1 MCFSIVFGRQYL
13 YLATFGSNFELYLTF
28 SFSFFTVHTFA
39 FRNLEDYRVWWCGR
53 GSQHPN
59 IAAILFSSWFIS
71 LIQSRG
77 NWFHLPLVAGALLVL
92 GLLLFFARYK
102 LKKQKLRKRQK
113 RSDEVETLLQQMDE
127 ALWDEQENLCQSSL
141 VDPALSSKL
150 GTLENQMES
159 YRNPC

>member
-1 MCFSIVFGRQYL
+1 MFGG
-13 YLATFGSNFELYLTF
+13 AGEASNIPTSL
-28 SFSFFTVHTFA
+28 
-39 FRNLEDYRVWWCGR
+39 
-53 GSQHPN
+53 P
-59 IAAILFSSWFIS
+59 

-113 RSDEVETLLQQMDE
+113 RSDEVEALLQQMDE
-127 ALWDEQENLCQSSL
+127 ALWDEQENLCQSNWSSL

-150 GTLENQMES
+150 GTLEIRWNHIRTLLDLLGLTFFKLRHKRVKGILWYSGMACG
-159 YRNPC
+159 PHL

>member
-1 MCFSIVFGRQYL
+1 MFGG
-13 YLATFGSNFELYLTF
+13 AGE
-28 SFSFFTVHTFA
+28 A
-39 FRNLEDYRVWWCGR
+39 
-53 GSQHPN
+53 PN
-59 IAAILFSSWFIS
+59 IPTSLP

-92 GLLLFFARYK
+92 GLVLFFARYK

-159 YRNPC
+159 YPNPC